1 MATTDWTHLRLEHL
15 RQTRVWR
22 SIFRRGPAR
31 TNRTRSL
38 AVFGN
43 LGLHMMPVKV
53 REKSLSVRATYYLG
67 SISFFLF
74 AVLTITGVLLMF
86 YYHPAV
92 PDAYRDMKDLIYAV

>member
-1 MATTDWTHLRLEHL
+1 M
-15 RQTRVWR
+15 
-22 SIFRRGPAR
+22 
-31 TNRTRSL
+31 

-74 AVLTITGVLLMF
+74 GVKIAGEPL
-86 YYHPAV
+86 
-92 PDAYRDMKDLIYAV
+92 